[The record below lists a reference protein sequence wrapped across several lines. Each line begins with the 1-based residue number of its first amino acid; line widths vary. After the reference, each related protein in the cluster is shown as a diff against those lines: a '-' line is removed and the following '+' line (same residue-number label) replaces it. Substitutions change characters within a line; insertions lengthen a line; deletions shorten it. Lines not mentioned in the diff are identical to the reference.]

1 MLDGFRMFT
10 RTFGLSEVQRCVLG
24 WEGVMG
30 AEVRYVFPFLK
41 PHSLSERKEESQKFA
56 PDKKK
61 PSTTSGRK
69 WDPQNLKSRRAFTQ
83 SIKQASTSRRNRF

>member
-1 MLDGFRMFT
+1 MFT
-10 RTFGLSEVQRCVLG
+10 GTFGLSEVQRCVLS

-41 PHSLSERKEESQKFA
+41 PHSRSGQKEESQKFA

-61 PSTTSGRK
+61 PCTTSGRK
-69 WDPQNLKSRRAFTQ
+69 WDPQNLKSRQAFTR
-83 SIKQASTSRRNRF
+83 SIKQASTSRRNRFYV